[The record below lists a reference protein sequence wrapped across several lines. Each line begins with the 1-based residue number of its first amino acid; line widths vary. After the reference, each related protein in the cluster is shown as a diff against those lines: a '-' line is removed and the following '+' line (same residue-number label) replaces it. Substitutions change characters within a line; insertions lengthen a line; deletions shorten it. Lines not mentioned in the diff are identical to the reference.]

1 MAQIGRRVKTT
12 QELLED
18 LKHRDT
24 GGPPPATP
32 VTDVDEFRRSKTEHL
47 AKFLNSQAEHER
59 PVKSRPA
66 LSAKSKAA
74 APPPLPRD
82 HAPSGPGSPT
92 SRTVAEILSVL
103 PPIDLSVLDDPNDEY
118 PEVAEGPSAASEAL
132 IERVLAGEQVQGV
145 TGNREEEG
153 EGDKTE
159 HAFKE
164 WHESVWRRSFDGQP
178 LLVWPYVITD

>member
-18 LKHRDT
+18 LKHRDS

-47 AKFLNSQAEHER
+47 AKFLNSQAEDER
-59 PVKSRPA
+59 PSPRSTKSRARPP
-66 LSAKSKAA
+66 
-74 APPPLPRD
+74 PPPLPRD
-82 HAPSGPGSPT
+82 HAPSGGPGSPT

-103 PPIDLSVLDDPNDEY
+103 PPIDYSVLDEPDDEY
-118 PEVAEGPSAASEAL
+118 PEAPERPPAASEQL
-132 IERVLAGEQVQGV
+132 IERVLAGEPVEGV

-178 LLVWPYVITD
+178 LFVWPYVITD